1 MCEEHVQSGPS
12 VLASALSEYWES
24 VKLEIR
30 LVELFSRVTAAKK
43 LMRVRL
49 VKQKHK

>member
-12 VLASALSEYWES
+12 VLASVLSEYWES
-24 VKLEIR
+24 GK